1 MAKKTEGPNIIQITL
16 AATLG
21 YRQDVVCVPEAAAA
35 GDGLHTV
42 ETETCDAGRTSGAFE
57 SGVSGDR
64 VDLTDGAMATVAGKD
79 LIAEITGVGA
89 ETPLVDAVVTAES
102 TAAFGKNLK
111 LAPAAERQ
119 TVRALRKSVAR
130 SAATGQSAGDEH
142 ALPA

>member
-1 MAKKTEGPNIIQITL
+1 MAQKAESTDVIQIAL

-35 GDGLHTV
+35 GDGLHAV
-42 ETETCDAGRTSGAFE
+42 ESETCDAGRTSGAFE
-57 SGVSGDR
+57 SGVSGDG
-64 VDLTDGAMATVAGKD
+64 VDVAYGAAATVAGKD
-79 LIAEITGVGA
+79 LITEIAGVSA

-119 TVRALRKSVAR
+119 TVRAFRKRVAGG
-130 SAATGQSAGDEH
+130 AATGEGAGDEH
-142 ALPA
+142 AFPA